1 MQWSK
6 LKARVKEFI
15 CPELKDRID
24 FHLTSYRKSHDGA
37 DKIWITLDGEKVFTC
52 NHYAYEFGE
61 RELVGSEG
69 KNLEGAK
76 DFLNENEIHK
86 PKEFGDSMRNYLDM
100 PIEEAL
106 QSANPF
112 IKAFALIDR
121 RTGNRTIEKLQISDS
136 EHTLVKV
143 FYNLRK

>member
-1 MQWSK
+1 
-6 LKARVKEFI
+6 
-15 CPELKDRID
+15 
-24 FHLTSYRKSHDGA
+24 
-37 DKIWITLDGEKVFTC
+37 
-52 NHYAYEFGE
+52 
-61 RELVGSEG
+61 
-69 KNLEGAK
+69 
-76 DFLNENEIHK
+76 
-86 PKEFGDSMRNYLDM
+86 M